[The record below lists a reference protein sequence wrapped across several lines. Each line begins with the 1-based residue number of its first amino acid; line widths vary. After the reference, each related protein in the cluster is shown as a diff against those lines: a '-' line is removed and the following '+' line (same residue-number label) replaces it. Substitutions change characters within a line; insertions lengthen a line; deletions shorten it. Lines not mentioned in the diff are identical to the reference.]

1 MTELE
6 ELEQRAL
13 TAIEDGFGNSLWA
26 TDLAQSRVGAA
37 FDQARAHQAA
47 LENKPDYSC
56 EDCGTC
62 QRDVCLRVDP
72 YTREMD
78 DRTVL
83 VMVCDECFRDRVMDT

>member
-37 FDQARAHQAA
+37 FDRARKHQVYEEKM
-47 LENKPDYSC
+47 LRLGWRGE
-56 EDCGTC
+56 ELGTPFELGEGE
-62 QRDVCLRVDP
+62 R
-72 YTREMD
+72 
-78 DRTVL
+78 
-83 VMVCDECFRDRVMDT
+83 

>member
-37 FDQARAHQAA
+37 FDQARERQARFELMGRGA
-47 LENKPDYSC
+47 DSWTNE
-56 EDCGTC
+56 
-62 QRDVCLRVDP
+62 RVK
-72 YTREMD
+72 
-78 DRTVL
+78 
-83 VMVCDECFRDRVMDT
+83 